1 MNSRIWL
8 TSLRVSV
15 GKYFWANSLKSIIFQ
30 LTFKVVFKL
39 RPPWLAREP
48 AVQTSSAGGNAGF
61 VYPTS
66 RHAGACYCVLW
77 RTSIFNRCMHC
88 EGRCWFWQLRELPV
102 SWISG
107 RAIDGFKPFSWDS
120 RWPTKNLFPKRF
132 VWVKQ
137 TSKWWHETS

>member
-1 MNSRIWL
+1 VRPAAGAPRGLRGLGTGARPPQPGRRRAGPEGRPGPGPRLLPLPLPPPPVALPLAACGDTSVLRPSRPGPAAAL
-8 TSLRVSV
+8 VLSPPLCP
-15 GKYFWANSLKSIIFQ
+15 
-30 LTFKVVFKL
+30 L

-88 EGRCWFWQLRELPV
+88 EGRC
-102 SWISG
+102 
-107 RAIDGFKPFSWDS
+107 
-120 RWPTKNLFPKRF
+120 
-132 VWVKQ
+132 
-137 TSKWWHETS
+137 